1 MIYLK
6 RKLISLLEDV
16 INLIVN
22 LWKIRKD
29 ALAFNF
35 GKLNYSENRIC
46 VIICLNIVSWYKCLF
61 LKSMPFKNGKR
72 KFSWNDV
79 IRDNIHESI
88 NNAGYRQTNPKNT
101 GYNFSHSSNKQRH
114 LHYNNAVSVYR
125 MHYNHYADH

>member
-1 MIYLK
+1 M
-6 RKLISLLEDV
+6 
-16 INLIVN
+16 
-22 LWKIRKD
+22 WKIRKD

-101 GYNFSHSSNKQRH
+101 VTTFPIRATNSGICIITMQS
-114 LHYNNAVSVYR
+114 VSIGCTIIITRIIKISLVR
-125 MHYNHYADH
+125 VHQPAIPLDSYATL